1 MSFHKECIAVIFLG
15 DSPARAFEAGNQING
30 HYPCQCGID
39 IRLCKTHANFIQP
52 KYLSIWERNAILNK
66 SDRWLLRRSGELS
79 VFDNMDVS
87 IHFGWKAIPQV
98 FIFLPYLQI
107 NFK

>member
-1 MSFHKECIAVIFLG
+1 MRNASVAVNFLG
-15 DSPARAFEAGNQING
+15 DSPARAFEAGNQVNG

-87 IHFGWKAIPQV
+87 IHSSLLLKGNSTGIYFPALSSNRG
-98 FIFLPYLQI
+98 
-107 NFK
+107 